1 MKSKYKKEAY
11 LLDNGVLLYGYKD
24 KRGFSQNKCLD
35 HNRKIVRKKDIN
47 KTLFYSFSKAKE
59 KLEKVILVG
68 GTVLIAID
76 DGLAIT
82 KICVNIGDYN
92 FNYKTNTL
100 CIKDNINLIIKE
112 CMDANNIELIDTDK
126 KYVLLSE
133 QSKKYVLDKFILDL
147 NY

>member
-35 HNRKIVRKKDIN
+35 PNRKIVRKKDIN

-76 DGLAIT
+76 DWLAIT